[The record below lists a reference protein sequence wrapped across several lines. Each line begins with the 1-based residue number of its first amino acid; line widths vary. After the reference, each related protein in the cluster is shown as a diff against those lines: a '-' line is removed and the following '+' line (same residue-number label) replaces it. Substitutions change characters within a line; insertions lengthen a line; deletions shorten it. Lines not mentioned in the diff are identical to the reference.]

1 MSRGRRRS
9 SLEQM
14 SLLDWQPPSPV
25 AAYAPERVK
34 AVSLARSI
42 AKAVSETLKDC
53 GRSRTAVAE
62 AMTDY
67 LDGDPVTENVL
78 NAYASESRADL
89 TINLTRLDALLAVT
103 KDRRLLELL
112 AARHGWA
119 VIDQRRLPAIELA
132 DLLEHKGAVDREI
145 EFRRRLIAK
154 SGGAS

>member
-1 MSRGRRRS
+1 MARRPSHRD
-9 SLEQM
+9 QM
-14 SLLDWQPPSPV
+14 ELLDWMPSNPV
-25 AAYAPERVK
+25 ASYDADRVR

-42 AKAVSETLKDC
+42 AKAVAETLRSC
-53 GRSRTAVAE
+53 GRPRAAVAE

-119 VIDQRRLPAIELA
+119 VIERKYLPAIAMAERMERRAEL
-132 DLLEHKGAVDREI
+132 DREI
-145 EFRRRLIAK
+145 DADRYALK
-154 SGGAS
+154 KNGVLK